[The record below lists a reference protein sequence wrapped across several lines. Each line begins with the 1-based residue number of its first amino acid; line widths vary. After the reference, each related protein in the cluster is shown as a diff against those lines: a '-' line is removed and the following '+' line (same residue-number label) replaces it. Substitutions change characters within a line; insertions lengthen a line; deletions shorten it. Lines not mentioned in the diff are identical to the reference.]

1 MGVICERCRDL
12 RFSNAVRAEIMPS
25 EKHGTMVPEVTDR
38 KQMVDD
44 LFKEIYPRSII
55 IYVCDVSNFEGSI
68 IPEIFKK
75 LVKDRHRII
84 IAANKIDALTD
95 DLNVGQ
101 LQQWVKTAILKQIAE
116 VDPDY
121 VP

>member
-1 MGVICERCRDL
+1 
-12 RFSNAVRAEIMPS
+12 MPS